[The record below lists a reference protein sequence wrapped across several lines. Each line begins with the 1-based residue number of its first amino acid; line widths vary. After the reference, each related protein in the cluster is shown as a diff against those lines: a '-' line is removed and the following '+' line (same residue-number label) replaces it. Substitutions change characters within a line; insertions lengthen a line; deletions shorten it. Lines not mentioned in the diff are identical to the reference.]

1 MCQTTRKRTNKSSN
15 LSFRQTRR
23 QSGQKNRSKRRKV
36 SGHRLLI
43 RCKIL
48 EKKELFKI
56 EKYTKVPPK
65 ISAKELQNTKFDEK
79 RKELKSA

>member
-1 MCQTTRKRTNKSSN
+1 M
-15 LSFRQTRR
+15 
-23 QSGQKNRSKRRKV
+23 